1 MDLESSVDAGECNP
15 CGNYMYCCTHE
26 EMNPRRR
33 STMEDVHRVVPYLAG
48 SNEYSYFGVY
58 DGHGGRH
65 IVDFLEETLEN
76 NISTEL
82 QLPDEASVLERIR
95 RAFLITDMQ
104 SKQLDIV
111 TSGATAVVALLKTTC
126 DETTGTVTAKDLY
139 VANVGDSRAV
149 IMVPNKV
156 LGGSGAGGVTGNGDD
171 TNATNGGGNTNESSA
186 QNDSSG
192 NQKKKSAKNY
202 TAMRL
207 TYDHRAE
214 DEEEQDRI
222 TRAGGFINRGRVLG
236 ILAVTRSFGDHGM
249 KDFVCADP
257 YMTHTNLV
265 ERRGGVNNEEEVP
278 LLILACDGVWDVLT
292 DQEAGELI
300 LEHYFRIGAPFQD
313 AGKLLVQEAIQR
325 GSGDNVTAIVIFL

>member
-1 MDLESSVDAGECNP
+1 MAYFSSVFSDNEELQVDVENGVEEGECNP
-15 CGNYMYCCTHE
+15 CGNYLYCCTHE

-33 STMEDVHRVVPYLAG
+33 STMEDVHRVIPYLAG

-65 IVDFLEETLEN
+65 IVDFLEETLES

-82 QLPDEASVLERIR
+82 QLPDDASILERIR

-111 TSGATAVVALLKTTC
+111 TSGATAVVALLKTTR
-126 DETTGTVTAKDLY
+126 DETTGIMTAKDLY

-149 IMVPNKV
+149 IMVPNQI
-156 LGGSGAGGVTGNGDD
+156 LN
-171 TNATNGGGNTNESSA
+171 SSNNDN
-186 QNDSSG
+186 NDSQ
-192 NQKKKSAKNY
+192 NPKKKNAKDY
-202 TAMRL
+202 TAVRL

-222 TRAGGFINRGRVLG
+222 SRAGGFINRGRVLG

-265 ERRGGVNNEEEVP
+265 ERRGGANNQDEVP
-278 LLILACDGVWDVLT
+278 ILILACDGVWDVLT

-300 LEHYFRIGAPFQD
+300 LEHYFQIGKPFQD

-325 GSGDNVTAIVIFL
+325 GSGDNVTAIVTFL